1 LPPPATEATVSL
13 ATLFKIECVTI
24 KLAKEMIRLSGSSRS
39 ARKLKDSMT
48 GPSKI
53 KVVRIEAY
61 SADDPG
67 SFAKVTFRIDY
78 DVVSFYLPVL
88 VDRDLFDE
96 ADLTKVARS
105 LLHQT
110 LIGLSQQTEGWKLTE
125 QELEQLPSWKFY
137 PGA

>member
-1 LPPPATEATVSL
+1 
-13 ATLFKIECVTI
+13 
-24 KLAKEMIRLSGSSRS
+24 
-39 ARKLKDSMT
+39 MT
-48 GPSKI
+48 GQSKI
-53 KVVRIEAY
+53 KVVRIEAH

-78 DVVSFYLPVL
+78 GVVSFYLPVL

-125 QELEQLPSWKFY
+125 QELEQLSSWKFY